1 MQEFIGAILPLVIIF
16 GVMWFILIRPARKR
30 QKETQAMQEALRS
43 GDVIL
48 TISGVKG
55 TIEAVDENAVH
66 LRIANNVT
74 IEIVK
79 QAVASVVKKETLR
92 RKKKSR
98 SYRPAFFNFLLLLVR
113 ERKRSDKPIFVS
125 SSRACT
131 SK

>member
-79 QAVASVVKKETLR
+79 QAVASVVEKKEGNIT
-92 RKKKSR
+92 
-98 SYRPAFFNFLLLLVR
+98 
-113 ERKRSDKPIFVS
+113 
-125 SSRACT
+125 T
-131 SK
+131 